1 MARSCSRATS
11 LDQVT
16 HYEVL
21 GVAES
26 AGSDELR
33 QAYLAQ
39 ARRHHPDRQPDGSK
53 RAAAEARMREINAAW
68 AVLGDPDRRRSY
80 DAERRARARAQRPD
94 NAPHPDFVPIDDE
107 DIDYAELLDD
117 TPMDGTHVPRW
128 LQVLPAGLLALGALA
143 IVSGFVAMVG
153 ELLAFGVFL
162 LILAVVAFIATP
174 AVAVMRSY
182 QHDRR

>member
-1 MARSCSRATS
+1 
-11 LDQVT
+11 VT

-21 GVAES
+21 GVAEN

-33 QAYLAQ
+33 QAYLSQ
-39 ARRHHPDRQPDGSK
+39 ARRHHPDRQPDASK
-53 RAAAEARMREINAAW
+53 RAAAEVRMRDINQAW
-68 AVLGDPDRRRSY
+68 AVLGDPNRRRSY
-80 DAERRARARAQRPD
+80 DAERRAESRAARPN

-128 LQVLPAGLLALGALA
+128 LQVLPAGLLAAGVLA
-143 IVSGFVAMVG
+143 IVAGFVAMLS
-153 ELLAFGVFL
+153 ELLAFGIFL
-162 LILAVVAFIATP
+162 LVLAVVAFIATP

>member
-1 MARSCSRATS
+1 M
-11 LDQVT
+11 T

-33 QAYLAQ
+33 QAYLSQ
-39 ARRHHPDRQPDGSK
+39 ARRHHPDRQPDSAK
-53 RAAAEARMREINAAW
+53 RVAAEVRMRDINQAW
-68 AVLGDPDRRRSY
+68 AVLGNPERRRMY
-80 DAERRARARAQRPD
+80 DAERRAETRAARPK

-117 TPMDGTHVPRW
+117 TPMHGTHVPRW
-128 LQVLPAGLLALGALA
+128 LQVLPAGLLAVGVLA
-143 IVSGFVAMVG
+143 IIAGFVAMLG
-153 ELLAFGVFL
+153 ELLAFGAFL
-162 LILAVVAFIATP
+162 LVLAVVSFLAAP

-182 QHDRR
+182 QHDRQ

>member
-1 MARSCSRATS
+1 
-11 LDQVT
+11 VT

-33 QAYLAQ
+33 QAYLVQ
-39 ARRHHPDRQPDGSK
+39 ARRHHPDREPDRSR
-53 RAAAEARMREINAAW
+53 RAAAEARMREINEAW
-68 AVLGDPDRRRSY
+68 SVLGDPERRRSY
-80 DAERRARARAQRPD
+80 DAERRAETRASWAPG
-94 NAPHPDFVPIDDE
+94 APHPNFVPIDDE

-117 TPMDGTHVPRW
+117 TPMEGTHVPRW
-128 LQVLPAGLLALGALA
+128 LQVLPAGLLAIGVFATIAGL
-143 IVSGFVAMVG
+143 IAMLS
-153 ELLAFGVFL
+153 ELLAFGIFV
-162 LILAVVAFIATP
+162 IVLAVVAFIATP